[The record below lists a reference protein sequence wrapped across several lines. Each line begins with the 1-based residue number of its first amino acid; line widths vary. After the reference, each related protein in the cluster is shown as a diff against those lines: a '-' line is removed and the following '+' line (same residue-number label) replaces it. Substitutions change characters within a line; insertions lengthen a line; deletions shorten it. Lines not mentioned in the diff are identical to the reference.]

1 MEIRICRNCHTQN
14 KLTNWH
20 CRECNNALATD
31 TIVEIEQDALDPEL
45 NTSIETK
52 AIEETATHQGVSSTH
67 TSIPQRIRLPALP
80 PQDKFGTLNGLISSL
95 KAASILGVLLAIGG
109 ALGGFILFQNG
120 DIVLGV
126 IIGLT
131 AFTIGVAWYFILRI
145 IAESAAVNVV
155 IAKNTYLTTQ
165 EVRRAVELLQ
175 QNS

>member
-14 KLTNWH
+14 RPTSWH
-20 CRECNNALATD
+20 CRECNNVLSTD

-45 NTSIETK
+45 SLSIETK
-52 AIEETATHQGVSSTH
+52 AAEKTEPLQTTSSAPASTQ
-67 TSIPQRIRLPALP
+67 QRIRLPPLP
-80 PQDKFGTLNGLISSL
+80 PQDKFGTLSGLISSL

-120 DIVLGV
+120 DTVLGV

-131 AFTIGVAWYFILRI
+131 VFVTGIVWYFILRI

-155 IAKNTYLTTQ
+155 IANNTHLTVQ

-175 QNS
+175 RN